1 MHGGIGLSILGLFGL
16 LTIAVLMLPVT
27 RRMRI
32 PYTVFLAAIGIA
44 LGFVLTP
51 LHHMDLGIV
60 SDFLSGARSFGL
72 TSEVVFFLFL
82 PALVFESALAID
94 VRRLLADIWPI
105 LLLAIVGLLISAFL
119 VGGAIWAVAG
129 VPFVVCLLLGAILSA
144 TDPVAVVAIFKD
156 LGAPKRLAV
165 LVEGESLFNDAT
177 AIVLFNILAA
187 MILTGAGASVPAGVQ
202 SFLTVFIGGIAVG
215 IVMSWFYVK
224 IIARVANMAVVE
236 VTLTISLAYLSF
248 LVAEHYLHVSGVM
261 ATVVSALM
269 IGSRGRTAISAD
281 GWHLLKE
288 TWETIGFWANSLI
301 FVLVGLAVPV
311 IMANIASDY
320 WLILAVALVSAF
332 IARAGLTYVMVPAMA
347 FLRIG
352 MPVSGGF
359 RSVMWWGGLRGA
371 VSLALALS
379 VYENPAFSLEVREFV
394 VTLVCGF
401 VLFTL
406 FVNAPTVGLVMR
418 FFKLDKLSASDLVVR
433 DRAITKVIGAIGT
446 DLPALAARQRIVPE
460 TASMVVADYEG
471 RAREQIASA
480 DSGPPSTAELS
491 NDEWLTIGLLSLVG
505 QERHGYLDQ
514 YAAGH
519 IAPHIAQILLGAA
532 DDIRDQTK
540 AGGLAGW
547 TRACEATLDFDWQFR
562 LALTLQR
569 RFQINRPLGQY
580 LASRYE
586 KLRTMRLIVLEVK
599 DHGLADLEDIVRP
612 DVMAQLIQLQDK
624 RANDINLALSAI
636 RKQYPDYADDL
647 DRRYLERC
655 AIRQERESY
664 DRLHDEAIIGGELH
678 LSLQGHLDTRYKTL
692 SQQPR
697 LDLGLTP
704 AQLIAK
710 VPLFMSLADDQQQ
723 AIAKLLRPRL
733 SVPGEV
739 IMRKDDPGTGMYFVS
754 SGAVEVVIQPEP
766 ALIGTGGF
774 FGEMSLVNRQPRT
787 ADVLSLGYCE
797 LLALSSR
804 DFDTL
809 MNMNDE
815 VRKTIE
821 SVAEARLGELPA

>member
-1 MHGGIGLSILGLFGL
+1 MHEGIELSILGLFGL

-44 LGFVLTP
+44 LGFALMP
-51 LHHMDLGIV
+51 MRGMDLGLA
-60 SDFLSGARSFGL
+60 SDFLDGAGSFGL
-72 TSEVVFFLFL
+72 TSEIVFFVFL

-94 VRRLLADIWPI
+94 IRRLMADIWPI
-105 LLLAIVGLLISAFL
+105 LLLAIIGLLISAFL
-119 VGGAIWAVAG
+119 VGGAVWAVAG

-202 SFLTVFIGGIAVG
+202 SFLTVFVGGILVG
-215 IVMSWFYVK
+215 LIMSWIYVK
-224 IIARVANMAVVE
+224 IIARVLNMAVVE

-261 ATVVSALM
+261 ATVVSALV

-301 FVLVGLAVPV
+301 FVLVGLAVPM
-311 IMANIASDY
+311 IMSNVPSNY
-320 WLILAVALVSAF
+320 WLVLSVALVSAF

-352 MPVSGGF
+352 MPVSAGF

-379 VYENPAFSLEVREFV
+379 VYENPSFSPEVREFV

-418 FFKLDKLSASDLVVR
+418 FFQLDKLSTSDLVVR
-433 DRAITKVIGAIGT
+433 RRAINKVIGAIGA
-446 DLPALAARQRIVPE
+446 DLPTLAERQRIVPE
-460 TASMVVADYEG
+460 TASMVVAEYQSQ
-471 RAREQIASA
+471 AREQIAGVGSE
-480 DSGPPSTAELS
+480 AELS
-491 NDEWLTIGLLSLVG
+491 KNEWLTIGLLSLIG
-505 QERHGYLDQ
+505 QERQGYLDQ

-519 IAPHIAQILLGAA
+519 IAPHIAQILLGSA

-540 AGGLAGW
+540 ASGLAGW
-547 TRACEATLDFDWQFR
+547 TRACSATLEFDWQFR

-580 LASRYE
+580 LASRFE
-586 KLRTMRLIVLEVK
+586 KLRTMRLIVLEVR
-599 DHGLADLEDIVRP
+599 DDGLADLENILEPEVI
-612 DVMAQLIQLQDK
+612 AQLVKLQET
-624 RANDINLALSAI
+624 RANDIDQALTAI
-636 RKQYPDYADDL
+636 RKQYPEYASDL

-664 DRLHDEAIIGGELH
+664 DLLHEESIIGGELH
-678 LSLQGHLDTRYKTL
+678 LSLQGHLDARYKTL

-697 LDLGLTP
+697 LDLGLSP

-710 VPLFMSLADDQQQ
+710 VPLFMTLAADQQQ

-733 SVPGEV
+733 SVPGEA
-739 IMRKDDPGTGMYFVS
+739 IMRKGDPGTDMFFVS
-754 SGAVEVVIQPEP
+754 SGAVEVVLKPTPVQ
-766 ALIGTGGF
+766 IGTGGF
-774 FGEMSLVNRQPRT
+774 FGEMALVNQQPRT
-787 ADVLSLGYCE
+787 ADVISLGYCE
-797 LLALSSR
+797 LLALSGR
-804 DFDTL
+804 DFEKFMKL
-809 MNMNDE
+809 NEE
-815 VRKTIE
+815 VRKVIE
-821 SVAEARLGELPA
+821 SVARERQEEL

>member
-1 MHGGIGLSILGLFGL
+1 
-16 LTIAVLMLPVT
+16 
-27 RRMRI
+27 
-32 PYTVFLAAIGIA
+32 
-44 LGFVLTP
+44 
-51 LHHMDLGIV
+51 
-60 SDFLSGARSFGL
+60 
-72 TSEVVFFLFL
+72 
-82 PALVFESALAID
+82 
-94 VRRLLADIWPI
+94 
-105 LLLAIVGLLISAFL
+105 
-119 VGGAIWAVAG
+119 
-129 VPFVVCLLLGAILSA
+129 
-144 TDPVAVVAIFKD
+144 VVAIFKD

-187 MILTGAGASVPAGVQ
+187 MILTGAGASVPAGVL

-215 IVMSWFYVK
+215 LVMSWVYVK
-224 IIARVANMAVVE
+224 IIARVANIAVVE

-301 FVLVGLAVPV
+301 FVLVGLAVPM
-311 IMANIASDY
+311 IMLNISADY
-320 WLILAVALVSAF
+320 WLVLGVTLVSAF
-332 IARAGLTYVMVPAMA
+332 MARAGLTYGMVPAMA
-347 FLRIG
+347 FLHISV
-352 MPVSGGF
+352 PVSFGF

-418 FFKLDKLSASDLVVR
+418 FFQLDKLSASDLVLR
-433 DRAITKVIGAIGT
+433 DRAITKVIGDISQ
-446 DLPALAARQRIVPE
+446 DLPALAKRQRIAPE
-460 TASMVVADYEG
+460 TASTVVTDYDS
-471 RAREQIASA
+471 RAREQIAASNSEPDNA
-480 DSGPPSTAELS
+480 TELTE
-491 NDEWLTIGLLSLVG
+491 DEWLTIGMLSLIG

-519 IAPHIAQILLGAA
+519 IAPHIAQILLGTA
-532 DDIRDQTK
+532 DDLRDQTK

-547 TRACEATLDFDWQFR
+547 TKACDTTLEFDWQFR

-580 LASRYE
+580 MASRFE

-599 DHGLADLEDIVRP
+599 DHGLTDLEDIVKRE
-612 DVMAQLIQLQDK
+612 VMAKLVQLQDK
-624 RANDINLALSAI
+624 RVNDINQALIAI
-636 RKQYPDYADDL
+636 RKQYPEYADDL

-664 DRLHDEAIIGGELH
+664 DRLYDEAIIGGELQ
-678 LSLQGHLDTRYKTL
+678 LSLQGRLDARYEEL

-710 VPLFMSLADDQQQ
+710 VPLFEALSAQQQQ
-723 AIAKLLRPRL
+723 AMVKLLRPRL

-739 IMRKDDPGTGMYFVS
+739 IMRKGDPGTGMYFVS
-754 SGAVEVVIQPEP
+754 SGAVEVSIQPEP

-774 FGEMSLVNRQPRT
+774 FGEMSLVNHQPRT
-787 ADVLSLGYCE
+787 ADVVSLGYCD
-797 LLALSSR
+797 LLALSSK
-804 DFDTL
+804 DFEAFIK
-809 MNMNDE
+809 MNID

-821 SVAEARLGELPA
+821 AVAHARQSELLEQK